1 MRVLD
6 TIRAD
11 TAFHVFYDALPIAGV
26 DGIARNRMKGTPAAG
41 KRPREDGLRRQRA
54 LAFRLRDHG
63 RRPPAALQPARE
75 QLDDEPSAAV
85 DSVHRSHRGRCS
97 RRCKLRDAQLVFTV
111 ADAVAR
117 IIADIEPL
125 GVERVPLLDALGR
138 VLATP
143 IVSPLTLPAWDNS
156 AMDGYALR
164 ASDVE
169 GASAT
174 RPVTLARARDC
185 RGGRVPVA
193 SGRGGRRCTRIMTG
207 APLPE
212 GADTVIR
219 LEDTDGGIERVDHSK
234 RSRCSAAT
242 CAAAARTS
250 RPARSCSIAAS
261 RSARRRSACSRR
273 WARPS
278 VDVYRQPRVAFFGSG
293 DEIVDLDRFAEALDG
308 KKIVTS
314 NSYTLNALVRLNGGI
329 PVNLG
334 VARDDPADIR
344 ARIDRAAG
352 CDLLITSAGIS
363 AGEFD
368 YLRPVL
374 AEAGV
379 TLDVWKVRM
388 RPGAPLGFGWLG
400 KMPWIGL
407 PGNPVSTMVTFE
419 LFVRPVM
426 RRMLGHTRLFRQ
438 TDSGDARRASEDRRR
453 AHALPARHRH
463 RSNPTAR

>member
-1 MRVLD
+1 
-6 TIRAD
+6 
-11 TAFHVFYDALPIAGV
+11 
-26 DGIARNRMKGTPAAG
+26 
-41 KRPREDGLRRQRA
+41 
-54 LAFRLRDHG
+54 
-63 RRPPAALQPARE
+63 
-75 QLDDEPSAAV
+75 
-85 DSVHRSHRGRCS
+85 
-97 RRCKLRDAQLVFTV
+97 VFTV
-111 ADAVAR
+111 SDAVAR
-117 IIADIEPL
+117 IVAGIEPL
-125 GVERVPLLDALGR
+125 SVERVALLDALGR

-143 IVSPLTLPAWDNS
+143 VVSPLTLPAWDNS

-169 GASAT
+169 GASTEKPIALAVLET
-174 RPVTLARARDC
+174 VAAGAFPSRAVTA
-185 RGGRVPVA
+185 G
-193 SGRGGRRCTRIMTG
+193 SCTRIMTG

-212 GADTVIR
+212 GVDTVIR
-219 LEDTDGGIERVDHSK
+219 LEDTDGGIERVSIRNDRDAGRNVRH
-234 RSRCSAAT
+234 RGEDITTGTLVLDRGQPIGAAQ
-242 CAAAARTS
+242 
-250 RPARSCSIAAS
+250 IGVLAS
-261 RSARRRSACSRR
+261 VGAS
-273 WARPS
+273 S

-293 DEIVDLDRFAEALDG
+293 DEIVDLDRFSEALDG

-314 NSYTLNALVRLNGGI
+314 NSYTLHSLVRLNGGI

-352 CDLLITSAGIS
+352 CDLLVTSAGIS

-400 KMPWIGL
+400 NMPWIGL

-426 RRMLGHTRLFRQ
+426 RRMLGHTRLFRRPVPVTLEEPVKIGAALTHFLRAIVSVRPDGTLSARLTGPQ
-438 TDSGDARRASEDRRR
+438 GSGILTSMSLANALLVIPQERPRVEAGETVNAILLSDDAQLATHFS
-453 AHALPARHRH
+453 L
-463 RSNPTAR
+463 

>member
-1 MRVLD
+1 
-6 TIRAD
+6 
-11 TAFHVFYDALPIAGV
+11 
-26 DGIARNRMKGTPAAG
+26 
-41 KRPREDGLRRQRA
+41 
-54 LAFRLRDHG
+54 
-63 RRPPAALQPARE
+63 
-75 QLDDEPSAAV
+75 
-85 DSVHRSHRGRCS
+85 
-97 RRCKLRDAQLVFTV
+97 VFTV
-111 ADAVAR
+111 SDAVAR
-117 IIADIEPL
+117 IVAGIEPL
-125 GVERVPLLDALGR
+125 SVERVALLDALGR

-143 IVSPLTLPAWDNS
+143 VVSPLTLPAWDNS

-164 ASDVE
+164 ASDVD
-169 GASAT
+169 GATAEK
-174 RPVTLARARDC
+174 PVSLTVLETVAA
-185 RGGRVPVA
+185 GAFPSRVVEA
-193 SGRGGRRCTRIMTG
+193 GTCTRIMTG

-212 GADTVIR
+212 GVDTVIR
-219 LEDTDGGIERVDHSK
+219 LEDTDGGTERVSI
-234 RSRCSAAT
+234 RSDRDAGRNVRHRGEDITTGTQVLARGQPIGAAQ
-242 CAAAARTS
+242 
-250 RPARSCSIAAS
+250 IGVLAS
-261 RSARRRSACSRR
+261 VGAS
-273 WARPS
+273 S

-293 DEIVDLDRFAEALDG
+293 DEIVDLDRFSEALDG

-314 NSYTLNALVRLNGGI
+314 NSYTLHSLIRLNGGI

-419 LFVRPVM
+419 LFVRPVL
-426 RRMLGHTRLFRQ
+426 RRMLGHTRLFRRPLPVTLEEPVKIGAALTHFLRAIVTVKPDGTLSARLTGPQ
-438 TDSGDARRASEDRRR
+438 GSGILTSMSVANALLVIPQERPRIEAGEVVNAILLSDDAQLATHFS
-453 AHALPARHRH
+453 L
-463 RSNPTAR
+463 

>member
-1 MRVLD
+1 M
-6 TIRAD
+6 
-11 TAFHVFYDALPIAGV
+11 
-26 DGIARNRMKGTPAAG
+26 
-41 KRPREDGLRRQRA
+41 
-54 LAFRLRDHG
+54 
-63 RRPPAALQPARE
+63 
-75 QLDDEPSAAV
+75 
-85 DSVHRSHRGRCS
+85 
-97 RRCKLRDAQLVFTV
+97 FTV
-111 ADAVAR
+111 SAAVAR
-117 IIADIEPL
+117 ITADIQPL
-125 GVERVPLLDALGR
+125 GVERVQILEALGR

-164 ASDVE
+164 ASNVE
-169 GASAT
+169 GASAAS
-174 RPVTLARARDC
+174 PVTLAVLETVAAGAFPSRAVEA
-185 RGGRVPVA
+185 GT
-193 SGRGGRRCTRIMTG
+193 CTRIMTG

-212 GADTVIR
+212 GVDTVIR
-219 LEDTDGGIERVDHSK
+219 LEDTDGGLDRVAIRND
-234 RSRCSAAT
+234 RD
-242 CAAAARTS
+242 
-250 RPARSCSIAAS
+250 
-261 RSARRRSACSRR
+261 ARRNVRHRGEDITTGALVLDRGHPLGAAQIGVLASVGAS
-273 WARPS
+273 S

-293 DEIVDLDRFAEALDG
+293 DEIVDLDRFSEALDG

-314 NSYTLNALVRLNGGI
+314 NSYTLNALLRLNGGI

-374 AEAGV
+374 AELGV
-379 TLDVWKVRM
+379 TLNVWRVRM

-419 LFVRPVM
+419 LFVRPVI
-426 RRMLGHTRLFRQ
+426 RRMLGHTRLFRRPIPVTLEEPVKIGAALTHFLRAIVSVKPDGSLSARLTGPQ
-438 TDSGDARRASEDRRR
+438 GSGILTSMSLANALLIVPEERPRIEAGEIVNAILLSDDAQLATHFS
-453 AHALPARHRH
+453 L
-463 RSNPTAR
+463 

>member
-1 MRVLD
+1 M
-6 TIRAD
+6 
-11 TAFHVFYDALPIAGV
+11 
-26 DGIARNRMKGTPAAG
+26 
-41 KRPREDGLRRQRA
+41 
-54 LAFRLRDHG
+54 
-63 RRPPAALQPARE
+63 
-75 QLDDEPSAAV
+75 
-85 DSVHRSHRGRCS
+85 
-97 RRCKLRDAQLVFTV
+97 FTV
-111 ADAVAR
+111 SDAVAR
-117 IIADIEPL
+117 IVADIEPL
-125 GVERVPLLDALGR
+125 SVERVQILEALGR

-169 GASAT
+169 GASAA
-174 RPVTLARARDC
+174 RPVTLTVLETVAAGAFPTRAVEA
-185 RGGRVPVA
+185 G
-193 SGRGGRRCTRIMTG
+193 SCTRIMTG

-212 GADTVIR
+212 GVDTVIR
-219 LEDTDGGIERVDHSK
+219 LEDTDGGIERVAIRND
-234 RSRCSAAT
+234 RD
-242 CAAAARTS
+242 
-250 RPARSCSIAAS
+250 
-261 RSARRRSACSRR
+261 ARRNVRHRGEDIHAGALVLDRGQPLGAAQIGVLASVGAS
-273 WARPS
+273 S

-293 DEIVDLDRFAEALDG
+293 DEIVDLDRFSEALDG

-329 PVNLG
+329 PINLG

-344 ARIDRAAG
+344 SRIDRAAG

-419 LFVRPVM
+419 LFVRPVI
-426 RRMLGHTRLFRQ
+426 RRMLGHTRLFRRPIPVTLEEPVKIGAALTHFLRAIVSVKPDGSLSARLTGPQ
-438 TDSGDARRASEDRRR
+438 GSGILTSMSLANALLVVPEERPRIEAGEIV
-453 AHALPARHRH
+453 HALLLSDDAQLATHF
-463 RSNPTAR
+463 SL